1 MNWVGFNPD
10 AKEEGK
16 TMMRGLW
23 TAATGMTC
31 QQTNLDTVA
40 NNLANVNTSGFKKS
54 RVNFQDLMYQNLRT
68 PGAATSTGGQ
78 LASGIQVGMGA
89 KVVAVE
95 KIFLQGDYTQTKNQL
110 DMALEGKG
118 FFKLMNNGKEVY
130 TRAGTFKL
138 DKEAYICDSNGNRL
152 QPEFA
157 IPARTST
164 ITIEPGGKIVASGED
179 GRELGSTQ
187 IQLFNF
193 PNPAGLRSIGHNL
206 FVPSE
211 ASGDAV
217 QGNPGTDEFGT
228 ILQGYVEMS
237 NVDVVEEMI
246 NMIAAQRAYEIGSK
260 VIQAGDNMLQIATSL
275 RP

>member
-1 MNWVGFNPD
+1 
-10 AKEEGK
+10 
-16 TMMRGLW
+16 MMRGLW

-54 RVNFQDLMYQNLRT
+54 RVNFQDLMYQNMRT
-68 PGAATSTGGQ
+68 PGAATASGGQ

-118 FFKLMNNGKEVY
+118 FFKLMNNSKEVY
-130 TRAGTFKL
+130 TRAGAFKL

-157 IPARTST
+157 IPPRTST
-164 ITIEPGGKIVASGED
+164 ITIEPAGRIVASGQD

-206 FVPSE
+206 FVPSD

-246 NMIAAQRAYEIGSK
+246 NMIMAQRAYEIGSK

>member
-1 MNWVGFNPD
+1 
-10 AKEEGK
+10 
-16 TMMRGLW
+16 MMRGLW

-40 NNLANVNTSGFKKS
+40 NNLANVNTNGFKKS
-54 RVNFQDLMYQNLRT
+54 RVNFQDLMYQNMRT
-68 PGAATSTGGQ
+68 PGASTASGGQ

-89 KVVAVE
+89 K
-95 KIFLQGDYTQTKNQL
+95 
-110 DMALEGKG
+110 ALEGKG
-118 FFKLMNNGKEVY
+118 FFKLMNNSKEVY
-130 TRAGTFKL
+130 TRSGAFKL
-138 DKEAYICDSNGNRL
+138 DKDGYICDSNGNRL

-157 IPARTST
+157 IPARTAT
-164 ITIEPGGKIVASGED
+164 ITIEPGGRIVASGED

-211 ASGDAV
+211 ASGEPV
-217 QGNPGTDEFGT
+217 QGNPGTNEYGT
-228 ILQGYVEMS
+228 ILQGYLEMS

-246 NMIAAQRAYEIGSK
+246 NMIMAQRAYEIGSK
-260 VIQAGDNMLQIATSL
+260 VIQSGDDMLRMATGL
-275 RP
+275 KR